1 MSNVAPRCRP
11 KNKDAYSSSIDYI
24 PSGWSITSLHN
35 VIDTMVS
42 GWSPQCE
49 PNQASSGEWAVLK
62 TTAVKWSGFNYLENK
77 KLPNNLDPRPA
88 LQVNAKDILITR
100 AGPVER
106 VGVIAYVE
114 NTAKR
119 IMLSDKLI
127 RLTTN
132 KTCNARFLS
141 IWLSSEFIQNYFSVR
156 ITGLAQSQTNISQEI
171 LKSVPCILPPLPEQ
185 QKIAATL
192 SSVDEVIEKTQA
204 QINKLKDLKTGMMQE
219 LLSPR
224 EGQAAN
230 INITQGESENGLHHT
245 EFKDSPLGRIPV
257 GWEIVTLDDLI
268 KSMDGGVSVNGD
280 NRQKNTDEIG
290 VLKVSSVFKGRF
302 LPNNHKAVIK
312 EDEARVKLNPL
323 KDRILFSRANTP
335 ELVGESGYIDKDY
348 KDLFLPDKIWMIDV
362 KDRAET
368 NVKWLSYVLCAGQVR
383 KTIADVA
390 TGTSGSMKN
399 ISKPNLLGIRI
410 ALPSFSEQ
418 VRIAAAVQSV
428 DDNLYLTAD
437 KLEHTRSIKKA
448 LMQDLLTGKVRV
460 KVNAA

>member
-1 MSNVAPRCRP
+1 MSDLIPNGWIWNKVNQFTSEH
-11 KNKDAYSSSIDYI
+11 KQGYYTKDAYTGKGTYLIRITDMNNPRIDYTKMPKLEI
-24 PSGWSITSLHN
+24 DEKEYSQFKVEIGDFLFARSGAIGRYGI
-35 VIDTMVS
+35 VEEEFPAVF
-42 GWSPQCE
+42 
-49 PNQASSGEWAVLK
+49 AS
-62 TTAVKWSGFNYLENK
+62 Y
-77 KLPNNLDPRPA
+77 
-88 LQVNAKDILITR
+88 
-100 AGPVER
+100 
-106 VGVIAYVE
+106 
-114 NTAKR
+114 
-119 IMLSDKLI
+119 LI
-127 RLTTN
+127 RFRFDNEQVSTRYFGYTYESDLCQRQLGAITQGSSN
-132 KTCNARFLS
+132 ININADNIKSLS
-141 IWLSSEFIQNYFSVR
+141 I
-156 ITGLAQSQTNISQEI
+156 
-171 LKSVPCILPPLPEQ
+171 PLPPLPEQ
-185 QKIAATL
+185 QKIAAIL

-230 INITQGESENGLHHT
+230 VNNPQGESKNGLHHT

-368 NVKWLSYVLCAGQVR
+368 NVKWLSYVLCSGQVR

-428 DDNLYLTAD
+428 DDNLYLTVD
-437 KLEHTRSIKKA
+437 KLEHTKSIKKA

-460 KVNAA
+460 KVEAA